1 MTSNEER
8 EIRELKNQTIEVN
21 IKVARIEEKMDM
33 LIEDRVAINNL
44 RIEVSNLKEIAMR
57 AESKADLA
65 NERIVEIKNSNKG
78 LGKMIVTPAVT
89 AAIVAI
95 IAIM

>member
-1 MTSNEER
+1 MTANEER
-8 EIRELKNQTIEVN
+8 DIRELKNQTIEMN
-21 IKVARIEEKMDM
+21 LKVARIEEKMDM

-44 RIEVSNLKEIAMR
+44 RLEVSNLKEIAIR
-57 AESKADLA
+57 AENKADLA
-65 NERIVEIKNSNKG
+65 NERVIEIKNSNKS
-78 LGKMIVTPAVT
+78 LGKLIITPAVT